1 MNKYAIV
8 NLKGG
13 LANQLFQ
20 ISFTNY
26 LKSNG
31 FITYVIQVFMIMI
44 ICFQENWS

>member
-26 LKSNG
+26 LKSKG
-31 FITYVIQVFMIMI
+31 FITYVDTSFYDNDHM
-44 ICFQENWS
+44 FQENWS